1 MVSFAGR
8 TLPKWLV
15 GGSSIAL
22 AIGVMNVATY
32 GYTMVAARLLGPKQ
46 YGAFASLMATLLVIS
61 VLQLGLQ
68 ATAAR
73 RISAEPGHVGQIE
86 QTIMAVTSRAAIAV
100 GLLLLVLTPLI
111 NLVLRL
117 DSYAVAA
124 LVAVAAV
131 PMTVMGGQAGILQGE
146 RRWQALSLVYLA
158 NGLPRLVVGSL
169 LIVASPSELT
179 AMLGVVLG
187 QFAPVVVGW
196 YALRQERAPGDVG
209 EHHSLRPVIRETI
222 HNSQALFAFFA
233 LSNADVIVARNVL
246 SDHDAGLYAGGL
258 ILTKAVLFLPQ
269 FVVVLAFPAMSS
281 ASERRQ
287 ALTRSL
293 ALVGVLGVV
302 ATAGAWLL
310 SGLALVFVGG
320 QEYAEIQ
327 SRLWLFAVLGTVLAM
342 LQLLVYSVLARQG
355 QRSVYLVWGALVVL
369 VGVGLTVTTLDGLI
383 AVVLTVDSTLL
394 VLLTLVSLYLVR
406 HHTERP
412 GSGCGIPAG
421 PAGPVPPAAD
431 PAD

>member
-32 GYTMVAARLLGPKQ
+32 AYTMVAARLLGPKQ

-196 YALRQERAPGDVG
+196 YALRQERAPGDIG

-293 ALVGVLGVV
+293 ALVGVLGVL

-369 VGVGLTVTTLDGLI
+369 VGVGLTSTQRVPITTRGMP
-383 AVVLTVDSTLL
+383 TP
-394 VLLTLVSLYLVR
+394 R
-406 HHTERP
+406 
-412 GSGCGIPAG
+412 
-421 PAGPVPPAAD
+421 
-431 PAD
+431 

>member
-1 MVSFAGR
+1 MSFAGK

-15 GGSSIAL
+15 GGSSIAV
-22 AIGVMNVATY
+22 AIGLMNVATY
-32 GYTMVAARLLGPKQ
+32 AYTMVAARLLGPKQ
-46 YGAFASLMATLLVIS
+46 YGAFAGLMATLLVIS

-86 QTIMAVTSRAAIAV
+86 QTIMAVTYRAALAV
-100 GLLLLVLTPLI
+100 GALLLVLTPLV

-117 DSYAVAA
+117 DSYAAAA

-146 RRWQALSLVYLA
+146 RRWEALSLVYVA
-158 NGLPRLVVGSL
+158 NGLPRLLVGTA
-169 LIVASPSELT
+169 LIVLEPSELT
-179 AMLGVVLG
+179 AMLGVVIG
-187 QFAPVVVGW
+187 QFAPIVVGW
-196 YALRQERAPGDVG
+196 YALRNERAPGDVG
-209 EHHSLRPVIRETI
+209 EHHSLRPVIRETV

-281 ASERRQ
+281 ASERRR

-355 QRSVYLVWGALVVL
+355 QRSVYLVWGGLVALVGL
-369 VGVGLTVTTLDGLI
+369 GLTVSTLDALI
-383 AVVLTVDSTLL
+383 AVVLSVDITLL

-412 GSGCGIPAG
+412 GSGFAL
-421 PAGPVPPAAD
+421 PAAGD
-431 PAD
+431 VPD